1 MSLSLWRGALLGVMF
16 FGCLG
21 CQGPLASAPLVS
33 APPPLPALPGTR
45 LVPQPLATVWDAL
58 VTQDSQPAFV
68 LQMQEPAARLLT
80 FTYTGVPDRYVTCGE
95 LGPSGLPRW
104 GNRASSRPPG
114 LPRQA
119 LIGRPYSVQL
129 HGRIHLLVTA
139 ESATQT
145 RLMTTVWYTL
155 TPTKTLQTARAGE
168 YPLPAETIRF
178 TSGQV
183 GQELRG
189 EMPPLICQPTGVLEQ
204 EVFALVP

>member
-1 MSLSLWRGALLGVMF
+1 MLVSSWRGATLGVMF
-16 FGCLG
+16 LWCLG
-21 CQGPLASAPLVS
+21 CQGLLVPAPRVS
-33 APPPLPALPGTR
+33 APPPPLPSLPGTR
-45 LVPQPLATVWDAL
+45 LVPQPFATVWTAL

-68 LQMQEPAARLLT
+68 LQTQEPAARLLT

-95 LGPSGLPRW
+95 LGPSGRDSAP
-104 GNRASSRPPG
+104 SRPPRIQ
-114 LPRQA
+114 RQA
-119 LIGRPYSVQL
+119 LIGKPHSVQL
-129 HGRIHLLVTA
+129 HRRIHLLVTA

-155 TPTKTLQTARAGE
+155 TPTKTLQIAREGGDL
-168 YPLPAETIRF
+168 LPAEPIRF

-189 EMPPLICQPTGVLEQ
+189 EVPPLICQPTGVLEQ